1 MLACCVECVAQVYQ
15 EGVAEPVEAVLDVRV
30 RELGAVEE
38 VCGRDMDRMAGPC
51 KEVFVVSR
59 YVEDLVGDL
68 PEEGGHL

>member
-38 VCGRDMDRMAGPC
+38 VCGRDTDRMAGPRE
-51 KEVFVVSR
+51 KVLVVGQ
-59 YVEDLVGDL
+59 YVKDLVGDP